1 MTDVSASTA
10 SPAAPAP
17 PASPAP
23 LDTMHAILGTKW
35 SPSDGENATINGWL
49 NFVGTSFPEMADYC
63 TGETHI
69 GYFSWCGC
77 TVGYCVAKSGARPV
91 YMKGVDTKSFLWAQ
105 AWLDWGT
112 PVTDPQAGDVLVFD
126 FGHGDHHVTLFDHDN
141 GNGTWACLG
150 GNQDHQVMISN
161 FRRSQCIGIRRFP
174 AAGAV
179 QPTTPT
185 SIHPE
190 VKLNDVGSVVSEL
203 QHLLGVTV
211 DGEFGPETDAAVRA
225 YQATHGL
232 DVDGDVGDQTWA
244 ALLAGKPATSAG
256 LVLATDTV
264 NRIVQLAGSS
274 DLASH
279 SWSGRGAAP
288 PGYIKGMAVAY
299 ANVYAKW
306 KKGDTAAAVMAAPN
320 SGDGSRD
327 AIAWYDRQFAAL
339 GLANGPDQSKNGDV
353 LRHVFVLLTGLGM
366 RESSG
371 RCCEG
376 RDLSA
381 SNTTA
386 DTAEAG
392 LFQQSW
398 NSRFASPELPK
409 LFAEYSANPL
419 GFYAIF
425 SEGVTPHAGDLDD
438 FGSGE
443 GEAFQALCKSCP
455 AFAVEAA
462 AVGLRTIRAHW
473 GPITRQEAEL
483 RPEAD
488 RLFQQVQGI
497 VDSAVAVATVTTTT
511 TTQTQPQTVT
521 QPATPATPATP
532 TPPATQPAIQTQS
545 ALAEILRRLGEL
557 EKVMNGTAAPSPT
570 PVTTVPVTTVP
581 VATVPVTTV
590 PVTAGPVATAPVIA
604 TTLPADLARIEMDI
618 ARLGAVASTFSQM
631 ANQIGQMS
639 TAGLPPQVAQAEQ
652 TITRLGQIAGTLS
665 QYASTV
671 AGPTATAAAKTQLSP
686 IDKML
691 GGEALV
697 GVKTPLAIAGY
708 ALMWILQTLGTLGTA
723 TGDKATTTGAIL
735 TALVSAF
742 GALGVTAKFD
752 RAFGALTTIAG
763 ILQKMPALLPAPKPP
778 GAAIG

>member
-1 MTDVSASTA
+1 
-10 SPAAPAP
+10 
-17 PASPAP
+17 
-23 LDTMHAILGTKW
+23 
-35 SPSDGENATINGWL
+35 
-49 NFVGTSFPEMADYC
+49 MADYC

-77 TVGYCVAKSGARPV
+77 TVGYCVAKSGVRPV

-150 GNQDHQVMISN
+150 GNQDHEVMVSN
-161 FRRSQCIGIRRFP
+161 FRRSQCIGIRRLP

-179 QPTTPT
+179 QTTTTST
-185 SIHPE
+185 SIRPE
-190 VKLNDVGSVVSEL
+190 VKLDDVGSVVSEL

-244 ALLAGKPATSAG
+244 ALLSGKPATAAG
-256 LVLATDTV
+256 IAITTDTV
-264 NRIVQLAGSS
+264 NRIVQLAGNS
-274 DLASH
+274 DLVSH

-288 PGYIKGMAVAY
+288 PGYIKGLAVAY

-306 KKGDTAAAVMAAPN
+306 KKGDTAAAVMAAAN

-327 AIAWYDRQFAAL
+327 ALAWYDAKFAAL
-339 GLANGPDQSKNGDV
+339 GLRNGPDQAKNGDV
-353 LRHVFVLLTGLGM
+353 LRHLFVLLTGLGM

-376 RDLSA
+376 RDISA
-381 SNTTA
+381 ANTTA

-409 LFAEYSANPL
+409 LFAEYSANPQ
-419 GFYAIF
+419 GFYAVF

-438 FGSGE
+438 FGGGE
-443 GEAFQALCKSCP
+443 GAAFQALCKSCP

-462 AVGLRTIRAHW
+462 AVGLRTLRTAW
-473 GPITRQEAEL
+473 GPINRQEAEL

-488 RLFQQVQGI
+488 RLFQQVQDI
-497 VDSAVAVATVTTTT
+497 VDSAVVVSTATTTT
-511 TTQTQPQTVT
+511 TAVATAAATATATQTQSV
-521 QPATPATPATP
+521 
-532 TPPATQPAIQTQS
+532 
-545 ALAEILRRLGEL
+545 LAEILKRLGEL
-557 EKVMNGTAAPSPT
+557 EKVMNGTVAPSPT

-581 VATVPVTTV
+581 VTTGPVTT
-590 PVTAGPVATAPVIA
+590 APVATTPVIA
-604 TTLPADLARIEMDI
+604 TTLPADIARIEMDI
-618 ARLGAVASTFSQM
+618 ARLGAVAATFSQV
-631 ANQIGQMS
+631 ANQIGQFP

-671 AGPTATAAAKTQLSP
+671 AGPTATAAAKVQLSP
-686 IDKML
+686 IDKVL

-697 GVKTPLAIAGY
+697 GLKTPLAIAGY
-708 ALMWILQTLGTLGTA
+708 ALIYILQTLGMMGTV
-723 TGDKATTTGAIL
+723 TGDKATTTGAVI
-735 TALVSAF
+735 TTLVSAF

-752 RAFGALTTIAG
+752 RAFQAIASIAG
-763 ILQKMPALLPAPKPP
+763 FLQKLPALMPAAKPP
-778 GAAIG
+778 GAAIN

>member
-1 MTDVSASTA
+1 
-10 SPAAPAP
+10 
-17 PASPAP
+17 
-23 LDTMHAILGTKW
+23 MHSILGTQW
-35 SPSDGENATINGWL
+35 SPSDGESSTINGWL
-49 NFVGTSFPEMADYC
+49 TFVGSSFPEMADYC
-63 TGETHI
+63 NGETHI

-77 TVGYCVAKSGARPV
+77 TVGYCIAKAGLRPV
-91 YMKGVDTKSFLWAQ
+91 YTKGVDTKSFLFAQ

-112 PVTDPQAGDVLVFD
+112 PVTDPQPGDVLVFD

-141 GNGTWACLG
+141 GNGTWGCLG
-150 GNQDHQVMISN
+150 GNQAHQVMVSN
-161 FRRSQCIGIRRFP
+161 FRRSQCMGIRRLP

-179 QPTTPT
+179 QTTPST
-185 SIHPE
+185 SIRPE

-232 DVDGDVGDQTWA
+232 DVDGDVGDETWA
-244 ALLAGKPATSAG
+244 ALLSGKPATVTAAGVMLSA
-256 LVLATDTV
+256 DTV
-264 NRIVQLAGSS
+264 NRIVQLAAAS

-299 ANVYAKW
+299 GNVYAKW
-306 KKGDTAAAVMAAPN
+306 KKGDSAAAVMAAPN
-320 SGDGSRD
+320 SGDSGHD
-327 AIAWYDRQFAAL
+327 ALAWYDAHFAAL
-339 GLANGPDQSKNGDV
+339 GLANGPDEAKNGDV
-353 LRHVFVLLTGLGM
+353 LRHLFVLQTGLGM

-381 SNTTA
+381 ANITA
-386 DTAEAG
+386 ETAEAG

-398 NSRFASPELPK
+398 NSRVASPELPK
-409 LFAEYSANPL
+409 LFAAYSANPQ

-425 SEGVTPHAGDLDD
+425 SEGVTPHPGDLDD
-438 FGSGE
+438 FGSGD
-443 GEAFQALCKSCP
+443 GAAFQALCKSCP

-462 AVGLRTIRAHW
+462 AVGLRTLRTAW
-473 GPITRQEAEL
+473 GPINRQEAEL

-488 RLFQQVQGI
+488 QLFKQVQDI
-497 VDSAVAVATVTTTT
+497 VDSAVVVSPVT
-511 TTQTQPQTVT
+511 PPV
-521 QPATPATPATP
+521 TP
-532 TPPATQPAIQTQS
+532 TQTQS
-545 ALAEILRRLGEL
+545 ALAEILKRLGEL
-557 EKVMNGTAAPSPT
+557 EKVMNGTAAPGPSPT
-570 PVTTVPVTTVP
+570 PVATGPVIAGPVTT
-581 VATVPVTTV
+581 T
-590 PVTAGPVATAPVIA
+590 PVIATPVA

-618 ARLGAVASTFSQM
+618 ARLGAVAATFSSV
-631 ANQIGQMS
+631 ANQIGHIP

-652 TITRLGQIAGTLS
+652 TITRLGQVAATLS
-665 QYASTV
+665 QYASTI

-686 IDKML
+686 IDKVL

-697 GVKTPLAIAGY
+697 GLKTPLAIAGY

-723 TGDKATTTGAIL
+723 TGDKATTTGAVL

-752 RAFGALTTIAG
+752 RAFGALSTIAG
-763 ILQKMPALLPAPKPP
+763 LLQKLPALLPPPAPRPP
-778 GAAIG
+778 VVG

>member
-1 MTDVSASTA
+1 MTDAS
-10 SPAAPAP
+10 AAPAS

-35 SPSDGENATINGWL
+35 SPSDGESATINGWL
-49 NFVGTSFPEMADYC
+49 GFVGTSFPEMADYC

-77 TVGYCVAKSGARPV
+77 TVGYCVAKSGVRPV
-91 YMKGVDTKSFLWAQ
+91 YTKGVDTKSFLWAQ

-150 GNQDHQVMISN
+150 GNQDHQVMVSN
-161 FRRSQCIGIRRFP
+161 FRRSQCIGIRRLP
-174 AAGAV
+174 VAGAV
-179 QPTTPT
+179 QTTTTST
-185 SIHPE
+185 SIRPE

-244 ALLAGKPATSAG
+244 ALLSGKPATAAG
-256 LVLATDTV
+256 IAITTDTV
-264 NRIVQLAGSS
+264 NRIMQLAGNS

-320 SGDGSRD
+320 SGDGSHD
-327 AIAWYDRQFAAL
+327 ALAWYDAHFAAL
-339 GLANGPDQSKNGDV
+339 GLGNGPEQAKNGDV
-353 LRHVFVLLTGLGM
+353 LRHLFVLLTGLGM

-409 LFAEYSANPL
+409 LFAEYSTNPQ
-419 GFYAIF
+419 GFYAVF
-425 SEGVTPHAGDLDD
+425 SEGVAPHAGDLDD

-443 GEAFQALCKSCP
+443 GAAFQALCKSCP
-455 AFAVEAA
+455 AFAVECA
-462 AVGLRTIRAHW
+462 AVGLRTIRTHW
-473 GPITRQEAEL
+473 GPINRQEAEL

-488 RLFQQVQGI
+488 RLFRQIQDI
-497 VDSAVAVATVTTTT
+497 VDAAVAVSAVTAPTTATTPI
-511 TTQTQPQTVT
+511 QT
-521 QPATPATPATP
+521 QPATSQ
-532 TPPATQPAIQTQS
+532 PATQAATQNSIRARGNPQTP
-545 ALAEILRRLGEL
+545 RRIGESH
-557 EKVMNGTAAPSPT
+557 ERHCRSRFVARHYDACHDGAGHHRSRHHGSP
-570 PVTTVPVTTVP
+570 
-581 VATVPVTTV
+581 
-590 PVTAGPVATAPVIA
+590 PVIA
-604 TTLPADLARIEMDI
+604 TTLPADMARMEMDI
-618 ARLGAVASTFSQM
+618 ARLGQVAAMFSQV
-631 ANQIGQMS
+631 ANQIGQMP
-639 TAGLPPQVAQAEQ
+639 TTGLPPQVAQAEQ
-652 TITRLGQIAGTLS
+652 TIARLGQIAGTLS

-671 AGPTATAAAKTQLSP
+671 AGPTATTAAKVQLSP

-708 ALMWILQTLGTLGTA
+708 ALMWILQTLGTMGTA

-752 RAFGALTTIAG
+752 RAFGALSTIAG
-763 ILQKMPALLPAPKPP
+763 ILQKLPAFMPALKPP

>member
-1 MTDVSASTA
+1 MTDAS
-10 SPAAPAP
+10 AAPAV

-77 TVGYCVAKSGARPV
+77 TVGYCVAKSGVRPV
-91 YMKGVDTKSFLWAQ
+91 YTKGVDTKSFLWAQ

-112 PVTDPQAGDVLVFD
+112 PVTVPQAGDVLVFD

-150 GNQDHQVMISN
+150 GNQDHEVMASN
-161 FRRSQCIGIRRFP
+161 FWRSQCIGIRRLP
-174 AAGAV
+174 AAGGV
-179 QPTTPT
+179 QTTNTST
-185 SIHPE
+185 SIRPE
-190 VKLNDVGSVVSEL
+190 VKLDDVGSAVSEL

-244 ALLAGKPATSAG
+244 ALLAGKPATAAG
-256 LVLATDTV
+256 IAITTDSV
-264 NRIVQLAGSS
+264 NRIVQLAGNS

-279 SWSGRGAAP
+279 SWSGRGVAP
-288 PGYIKGMAVAY
+288 LGYIKGMAVAY

-306 KKGDTAAAVMAAPN
+306 KKGDTAAAVMAAAN

-327 AIAWYDRQFAAL
+327 ALAWYDARFASL
-339 GLANGPDQSKNGDV
+339 GLANGPDQAKNGDV
-353 LRHVFVLLTGLGM
+353 LRHLFVLLTGLGM

-409 LFAEYSANPL
+409 LFAEYSANPQ
-419 GFYAIF
+419 GFYAVF
-425 SEGVTPHAGDLDD
+425 SEGVTPRAGDLDD
-438 FGSGE
+438 FGSGD

-455 AFAVEAA
+455 AFAVECA
-462 AVGLRTIRAHW
+462 AVGLRTIRTHW
-473 GPITRQEAEL
+473 GPINRQEAEL

-488 RLFQQVQGI
+488 SLFRQVQDI
-497 VDSAVAVATVTTTT
+497 VDSAVVVASVTTTT
-511 TTQTQPQTVT
+511 TTQTQT
-521 QPATPATPATP
+521 
-532 TPPATQPAIQTQS
+532 ATQTQLATQTQAATQTQS
-545 ALAEILRRLGEL
+545 VLAEILKRLGKL
-557 EKVMNGTAAPSPT
+557 EKVMNGTAAPSLSPAAT
-570 PVTTVPVTTVP
+570 VPVTTVPVTTVP
-581 VATVPVTTV
+581 VTTGPIATT
-590 PVTAGPVATAPVIA
+590 PVIA
-604 TTLPADLARIEMDI
+604 TALPADIARIEMDI
-618 ARLGAVASTFSQM
+618 ARLGQVAATFSQV
-631 ANQIGQMS
+631 ANQIGQIPA
-639 TAGLPPQVAQAEQ
+639 AGLPPQVAQAEQ

-671 AGPTATAAAKTQLSP
+671 AGPTATAAAKVQLSP

-697 GVKTPLAIAGY
+697 GLKTPLAIAGY
-708 ALMWILQTLGTLGTA
+708 ALIYILQTLGMMGTV
-723 TGDKATTTGAIL
+723 TGDKATTTGAVI
-735 TALVSAF
+735 TTLVSAF

-752 RAFGALTTIAG
+752 RAFGALSTIAG
-763 ILQKMPALLPAPKPP
+763 ILQKLPAFLPAPKPP

>member
-1 MTDVSASTA
+1 MTEV
-10 SPAAPAP
+10 PAP
-17 PASPAP
+17 TTAPAP

-35 SPSDGENATINGWL
+35 STSDGENPTINGWL
-49 NFVGTSFPEMADYC
+49 SFVGTSFPEMADYC

-77 TVGYCVAKSGARPV
+77 TVGYCVAKSGVRPV
-91 YMKGVDTKSFLWAQ
+91 YTKGVDTKSFLWAQ

-112 PVTDPQAGDVLVFD
+112 PVTDPQPGDVLVFD

-150 GNQDHQVMISN
+150 GNQDHQVMVSN
-161 FRRSQCIGIRRFP
+161 FWRSQCIGIRRLP

-179 QPTTPT
+179 QTTTGT

-232 DVDGDVGDQTWA
+232 DVDGDVGDETWA
-244 ALLAGKPATSAG
+244 ALLAGKPATAAG
-256 LVLATDTV
+256 VVITTDTI
-264 NRIVQLAGSS
+264 NRIVQLAGNS

-320 SGDGSRD
+320 SGDSSRD
-327 AIAWYDRQFAAL
+327 ALAWYDAQFAAL
-339 GLANGPDQSKNGDV
+339 GLRNGTDQAKSGDV
-353 LRHVFVLLTGLGM
+353 LRHLFVLLTGLGM

-398 NSRFASPELPK
+398 NSCFASPELPK
-409 LFAEYSANPL
+409 LFAEFSANPQ
-419 GFYAIF
+419 GFYAVF

-438 FGSGE
+438 FGSGD
-443 GEAFQALCKSCP
+443 GAAFQALCKSCP

-462 AVGLRTIRAHW
+462 AVGLRTIRTHW
-473 GPITRQEAEL
+473 GPINRQEAEL

-488 RLFQQVQGI
+488 HLFQQVQDI
-497 VDSAVAVATVTTTT
+497 VDAAVVASTVTTTT
-511 TTQTQPQTVT
+511 TAQIQTTPQIQTAPQTQTTT
-521 QPATPATPATP
+521 
-532 TPPATQPAIQTQS
+532 QTQS
-545 ALAEILRRLGEL
+545 ALAEILKRLGEL
-557 EKVMNGTAAPSPT
+557 EKVMNGTAAPGLA
-570 PVTTVPVTTVP
+570 PVTTVPVP
-581 VATVPVTTV
+581 TVPVTTL
-590 PVTAGPVATAPVIA
+590 PVTTGPVTTAPVIA
-604 TTLPADLARIEMDI
+604 TTLPADIARIEMDI
-618 ARLGAVASTFSQM
+618 ARLGQVAATFSQV
-631 ANQIGQMS
+631 ANQIGQIPA
-639 TAGLPPQVAQAEQ
+639 AGLPPQVTQAEQ

-665 QYASTV
+665 QYASTI

-686 IDKML
+686 IDKVL

-697 GVKTPLAIAGY
+697 GLKTPLAIAGY
-708 ALMWILQTLGTLGTA
+708 ALMWILQTLGSLGTA

-752 RAFGALTTIAG
+752 RAFQALASIAG
-763 ILQKMPALLPAPKPP
+763 FLQKLPALVPAVKPP
-778 GAAIG
+778 GAAIN

>member
-1 MTDVSASTA
+1 MTDASA
-10 SPAAPAP
+10 SPASSVSPAP
-17 PASPAP
+17 PGP

-49 NFVGTSFPEMADYC
+49 NFVGTSFSEMADYC
-63 TGETHI
+63 SGETHI

-77 TVGYCVAKSGARPV
+77 TVGFCIAKAGIRPV
-91 YMKGVDTKSFLWAQ
+91 YTKGVDTKSFLWAQ
-105 AWLDWGT
+105 AWLGWGT
-112 PVTDPQAGDVLVFD
+112 PVTDPQPGDVLVFD

-150 GNQDHQVMISN
+150 GNQDHQVMASN
-161 FRRSQCIGIRRFP
+161 FWRSQCIGIRRLP

-179 QPTTPT
+179 QTSTTST
-185 SIHPE
+185 SIRPE
-190 VKLNDVGSVVSEL
+190 LKLDDVGSAVSEV

-244 ALLAGKPATSAG
+244 ALLAGKPATAAG
-256 LVLATDTV
+256 IAITTDTIS
-264 NRIVQLAGSS
+264 RIVQLAGSS
-274 DLASH
+274 DLAGH
-279 SWSGRGAAP
+279 SWTGRGAAP

-306 KKGDTAAAVMAAPN
+306 KKGDAAAAVMAAPSSGN
-320 SGDGSRD
+320 SSHD
-327 AIAWYDRQFAAL
+327 ALAWYDAQFAAL

-353 LRHVFVLLTGLGM
+353 LRHLFVLLTGLGM

-409 LFAEYSANPL
+409 LFAEYSANPQ

-425 SEGVTPHAGDLDD
+425 SEGVSPHAGDLDD
-438 FGSGE
+438 FGGGE
-443 GEAFQALCKSCP
+443 GAAFQALCKSCP

-462 AVGLRTIRAHW
+462 AVGVRTLRTAW
-473 GPITRQEAEL
+473 GPIDRQEAEL

-488 RLFQQVQGI
+488 RLFQQVQDI
-497 VDSAVAVATVTTTT
+497 VDAAVAVPTVTTPATATPATVTPA
-511 TTQTQPQTVT
+511 TTQTQSV
-521 QPATPATPATP
+521 
-532 TPPATQPAIQTQS
+532 
-545 ALAEILRRLGEL
+545 LAEILKRLGEL
-557 EKVMNGTAAPSPT
+557 EKVMNGTPSPP
-570 PVTTVPVTTVP
+570 PVTTVPVT
-581 VATVPVTTV
+581 TVPVTTV
-590 PVTAGPVATAPVIA
+590 PVTAGPVITTPVIT
-604 TTLPADLARIEMDI
+604 TTLPADIARIEMDI
-618 ARLGAVASTFSQM
+618 ARLGQVAAMFSQVG
-631 ANQIGQMS
+631 NQIGQIS
-639 TAGLPPQVAQAEQ
+639 TAGLPPQVVQAEQ

-671 AGPTATAAAKTQLSP
+671 AGPTATAAAKAQLSP

-697 GVKTPLAIAGY
+697 GLKTPLAIAGY
-708 ALMWILQTLGTLGTA
+708 ALIYILQTLGMMGTA
-723 TGDKATTTGAIL
+723 TGDKATTTSAVI
-735 TALVSAF
+735 TALVMAF
-742 GALGVTAKFD
+742 GALGITAKFD
-752 RAFGALTTIAG
+752 RAFGAIASIAG
-763 ILQKMPALLPAPKPP
+763 FLQKLPALMSAAKPP
-778 GAAIG
+778 GAAIS

>member
-1 MTDVSASTA
+1 MTDASAA
-10 SPAAPAP
+10 
-17 PASPAP
+17 PASPASPNP

-35 SPSDGENATINGWL
+35 SPSDGESATINGWL
-49 NFVGTSFPEMADYC
+49 GFVGTSFPEMADYC

-77 TVGYCVAKSGARPV
+77 TVGYCVAKSGVRPV
-91 YMKGVDTKSFLWAQ
+91 YTKGVDTKSFLWAQ

-150 GNQDHQVMISN
+150 GNQDHQVMVSN
-161 FRRSQCIGIRRFP
+161 FRRSQCIGIRRLP
-174 AAGAV
+174 VAGAV
-179 QPTTPT
+179 QTTTTST
-185 SIHPE
+185 SIRPE

-244 ALLAGKPATSAG
+244 ALLSGKPATAAG
-256 LVLATDTV
+256 IAITTDTV
-264 NRIVQLAGSS
+264 NRIMQLAGNS

-320 SGDGSRD
+320 SGDGSHD
-327 AIAWYDRQFAAL
+327 ALAWYDAHFAAL
-339 GLANGPDQSKNGDV
+339 GIGNGPEQAKNGDV
-353 LRHVFVLLTGLGM
+353 LRHLFVLLTGLGM

-409 LFAEYSANPL
+409 LFAEYSTNPQ
-419 GFYAIF
+419 GFYAVF
-425 SEGVTPHAGDLDD
+425 SEGVAPHAGDLDD

-443 GEAFQALCKSCP
+443 GAAFQALCKSCP
-455 AFAVEAA
+455 AFAVECA
-462 AVGLRTIRAHW
+462 AVGLRTIRTHW
-473 GPITRQEAEL
+473 GPINRQEAEL

-488 RLFQQVQGI
+488 RLFRQIQDI
-497 VDSAVAVATVTTTT
+497 VDAAVVVSAVTAPTTATIPI
-511 TTQTQPQTVT
+511 Q
-521 QPATPATPATP
+521 
-532 TPPATQPAIQTQS
+532 TQPAIQPATQAATQTQS

-557 EKVMNGTAAPSPT
+557 EKVMNGTAAPGLSPVITT
-570 PVTTVPVTTVP
+570 PVTTVPVTT
-581 VATVPVTTV
+581 
-590 PVTAGPVATAPVIA
+590 GPVATAPVIA
-604 TTLPADLARIEMDI
+604 TTLPADMARMEMDI
-618 ARLGAVASTFSQM
+618 ARLGQVAAMFSQV
-631 ANQIGQMS
+631 ANQIGQMP

-652 TITRLGQIAGTLS
+652 TIARLGQIAGTLS

-671 AGPTATAAAKTQLSP
+671 AGPHGRGRGEGPAFADRQNAGRRGAGRRQDAARHCAAT
-686 IDKML
+686 
-691 GGEALV
+691 
-697 GVKTPLAIAGY
+697 
-708 ALMWILQTLGTLGTA
+708 
-723 TGDKATTTGAIL
+723 
-735 TALVSAF
+735 
-742 GALGVTAKFD
+742 
-752 RAFGALTTIAG
+752 R
-763 ILQKMPALLPAPKPP
+763 
-778 GAAIG
+778 

>member
-1 MTDVSASTA
+1 MTDASTA
-10 SPAAPAP
+10 PAA

-49 NFVGTSFPEMADYC
+49 NFVGSSFPEMADYC

-77 TVGYCVAKSGARPV
+77 TVGYCVAKSGVRPV
-91 YMKGVDTKSFLWAQ
+91 YTKGVDTKSFLWAQ
-105 AWLDWGT
+105 AWLDWGM
-112 PVTDPQAGDVLVFD
+112 PVTVPQPGDVLVFD

-150 GNQDHQVMISN
+150 GNQDHQVMLSN
-161 FRRSQCIGIRRFP
+161 FWRSQCIGIRRLP

-179 QPTTPT
+179 QTPT
-185 SIHPE
+185 STSIRPE
-190 VKLNDVGSVVSEL
+190 VKLDDVGSAVSEL

-244 ALLAGKPATSAG
+244 ALLSGKPATAAG
-256 LVLATDTV
+256 IAITTDTV
-264 NRIVQLAGSS
+264 ARVVQLAANS

-306 KKGDTAAAVMAAPN
+306 KKGDTAAAVMAAPS
-320 SGDGSRD
+320 SGDSSRD
-327 AIAWYDRQFAAL
+327 ALAWYDAKFAAL
-339 GLANGPDQSKNGDV
+339 GLANGPDQAKNGDV
-353 LRHVFVLLTGLGM
+353 LRHLFVLLTGLGM

-409 LFAEYSANPL
+409 LFAEYSANPQ

-425 SEGVTPHAGDLDD
+425 SEGVTPHPGDLDD
-438 FGSGE
+438 FGSGD
-443 GEAFQALCKSCP
+443 GEAFQALAKSCP
-455 AFAVEAA
+455 AFAVECA
-462 AVGLRTIRAHW
+462 AVGLRTIRTHW
-473 GPITRQEAEL
+473 GPINRQEAEL

-488 RLFQQVQGI
+488 RLFQQVQSI
-497 VDSAVAVATVTTTT
+497 VDATVVAATVTTTT
-511 TTQTQPQTVT
+511 TTQIQT
-521 QPATPATPATP
+521 
-532 TPPATQPAIQTQS
+532 ATQTQTGTQTQS
-545 ALAEILRRLGEL
+545 VLAEILKRLGEL
-557 EKVMNGTAAPSPT
+557 EKVMNGTAAPSLS
-570 PVTTVPVTTVP
+570 PVTTVP
-581 VATVPVTTV
+581 VATGPVTT
-590 PVTAGPVATAPVIA
+590 PVIT
-604 TTLPADLARIEMDI
+604 TTLPADIARIEMDI
-618 ARLGAVASTFSQM
+618 ARLGAIASTFSQV
-631 ANQIGQMS
+631 ANQIGQIPS
-639 TAGLPPQVAQAEQ
+639 AGLPPQVAQAEQ

-671 AGPTATAAAKTQLSP
+671 AGPTAAAAAKVQLSP
-686 IDKML
+686 IDKVL

-697 GVKTPLAIAGY
+697 GLKTPLAIAGY
-708 ALMWILQTLGTLGTA
+708 ALIYILQTLGMMGTV
-723 TGDKATTTGAIL
+723 TGDKATTTGAVI
-735 TALVSAF
+735 TTLVGAF

-752 RAFGALTTIAG
+752 RAFGAIASIAG
-763 ILQKMPALLPAPKPP
+763 FLQKLPALMAAAQPP
-778 GAAIG
+778 GAAIN

>member
-1 MTDVSASTA
+1 MTEV
-10 SPAAPAP
+10 PAP
-17 PASPAP
+17 TTAPAP

-35 SPSDGENATINGWL
+35 STSDGENPTINGWL
-49 NFVGTSFPEMADYC
+49 SFVGTSFPEMADYC

-77 TVGYCVAKSGARPV
+77 TVGYCVAKSGVRPV
-91 YMKGVDTKSFLWAQ
+91 YTKGVDTKSFLWAQ

-112 PVTDPQAGDVLVFD
+112 PVTAPQPGDVLVFD

-150 GNQDHQVMISN
+150 GNQDHQVMVSN
-161 FRRSQCIGIRRFP
+161 FWRSQCIGIRRLP

-179 QPTTPT
+179 QTTTGT

-232 DVDGDVGDQTWA
+232 DVDGDVGDETWA
-244 ALLAGKPATSAG
+244 ALLAGKPATAAG
-256 LVLATDTV
+256 VVITTDTI
-264 NRIVQLAGSS
+264 NRIVQLAGNS

-306 KKGDTAAAVMAAPN
+306 KKGDTAAAVMTAPN
-320 SGDGSRD
+320 SGDGGRD
-327 AIAWYDRQFAAL
+327 ALAWYDAQFAAL
-339 GLANGPDQSKNGDV
+339 GLGNGPDQARNGDV
-353 LRHVFVLLTGLGM
+353 LRHLFVLLTGLGM

-409 LFAEYSANPL
+409 LFAEYSANQQGL
-419 GFYAIF
+419 YAIF

-438 FGSGE
+438 FGSGD
-443 GEAFQALCKSCP
+443 GAAFQALCKSCP

-462 AVGLRTIRAHW
+462 AVGLRTIRTDQSPGGGASSRGRPLIPAGAGHRRRRGGRFHRNQRDHCDHRDHQHHHDHNPDPIRARRNPQTPRRIGESHERHCRSQPDARHHGSSHHGARHHGARDRDDVARRHRAHRD
-473 GPITRQEAEL
+473 GHCAARPGRRDVFEVRQPD
-483 RPEAD
+483 RPNPGCRVAAAAGAGRADHHPPRPDRRHVVAIRLDDCGADGHGCGENAAFAD
-488 RLFQQVQGI
+488 RQG
-497 VDSAVAVATVTTTT
+497 A
-511 TTQTQPQTVT
+511 
-521 QPATPATPATP
+521 
-532 TPPATQPAIQTQS
+532 
-545 ALAEILRRLGEL
+545 RR
-557 EKVMNGTAAPSPT
+557 
-570 PVTTVPVTTVP
+570 
-581 VATVPVTTV
+581 
-590 PVTAGPVATAPVIA
+590 
-604 TTLPADLARIEMDI
+604 
-618 ARLGAVASTFSQM
+618 
-631 ANQIGQMS
+631 
-639 TAGLPPQVAQAEQ
+639 
-652 TITRLGQIAGTLS
+652 
-665 QYASTV
+665 
-671 AGPTATAAAKTQLSP
+671 
-686 IDKML
+686 
-691 GGEALV
+691 
-697 GVKTPLAIAGY
+697 
-708 ALMWILQTLGTLGTA
+708 
-723 TGDKATTTGAIL
+723 
-735 TALVSAF
+735 
-742 GALGVTAKFD
+742 
-752 RAFGALTTIAG
+752 
-763 ILQKMPALLPAPKPP
+763 
-778 GAAIG
+778 

>member
-1 MTDVSASTA
+1 MTNAPA
-10 SPAAPAP
+10 SPTPAAA
-17 PASPAP
+17 PAP

-35 SPSDGENATINGWL
+35 STSDGENPTINGWL
-49 NFVGTSFPEMADYC
+49 NFVGTSYPEMADYC

-77 TVGYCVAKSGARPV
+77 TVGFCVAKAGVRPV
-91 YMKGVDTKSFLWAQ
+91 YTKGVDTKSFLWAQ

-150 GNQDHQVMISN
+150 GNQDHQVMVSN
-161 FRRSQCIGIRRFP
+161 FWRSQCIGIRRLP
-174 AAGAV
+174 APGAV
-179 QPTTPT
+179 KVTTSA
-185 SIHPE
+185 SIRPE
-190 VKLNDVGSVVSEL
+190 VKLDDVGSVVSEL

-232 DVDGDVGDQTWA
+232 DVDGDVGDDTWT
-244 ALLAGKPATSAG
+244 ALLSGKPATAAG
-256 LVLATDTV
+256 VVITTDTI
-264 NRIVQLAGSS
+264 NRLVQLAGSS
-274 DLASH
+274 DLARY

-288 PGYIKGMAVAY
+288 PGYIKGMAVAFG
-299 ANVYAKW
+299 NVYAKW
-306 KKGDTAAAVMAAPN
+306 KKGDTAAAAIATAN

-327 AIAWYDRQFAAL
+327 ALAWYDAQFAAL
-339 GLANGPDQSKNGDV
+339 GLSNGADGAKNGDV

-409 LFAEYSANPL
+409 LFAEYSANPQ

-438 FGSGE
+438 FGSGD

-462 AVGLRTIRAHW
+462 AVGLRTIRTHW
-473 GPITRQEAEL
+473 GPINRQEAEI

-488 RLFQQVQGI
+488 ALFQQVQGI
-497 VDSAVAVATVTTTT
+497 VDSALAVSTVTTTT
-511 TTQTQPQTVT
+511 TTTT
-521 QPATPATPATP
+521 TP
-532 TPPATQPAIQTQS
+532 QTQS
-545 ALAEILRRLGEL
+545 ALAEILKRLREL
-557 EKVMNGTAAPSPT
+557 EKVMNATAPGLVPIT
-570 PVTTVPVTTVP
+570 TVPVTTVPVTTVP
-581 VATVPVTTV
+581 VTTGQVTT
-590 PVTAGPVATAPVIA
+590 TPVIA
-604 TTLPADLARIEMDI
+604 TTLPADIARIEMDI
-618 ARLGAVASTFSQM
+618 ARLGQVAATFSQV
-631 ANQIGQMS
+631 ANQIGQFP
-639 TAGLPPQVAQAEQ
+639 TAGLPPQVTQAEQ
-652 TITRLGQIAGTLS
+652 TVTRLGQIAGTLS
-665 QYASTV
+665 QYASTI
-671 AGPTATAAAKTQLSP
+671 AGPTATAAAKVQLSP
-686 IDKML
+686 IDKLL

-697 GVKTPLAIAGY
+697 GLKTPLSIAGY
-708 ALMWILQTLGTLGTA
+708 ALIYILQTLGVMAPA
-723 TGDKATTTGAIL
+723 TGDKASTTSAVI
-735 TALVSAF
+735 TALVAAF
-742 GALGVTAKFD
+742 GALGLTAKFD
-752 RAFGALTTIAG
+752 RAFQALASIAAFM
-763 ILQKMPALLPAPKPP
+763 QKLPALVSAARPP
-778 GAAIG
+778 GAAIN